1 MCHQITWYHALCR
14 HQTFDYNIPIFCE
27 RAFDLGYACYS
38 PECTLLPLFGAC
50 KCCKYR
56 RDLADGIFS
65 SIKPSQAEENECRYV
80 PCNLISPNTPKASSN
95 IPFDKES
102 PPSCDVSEGD
112 SGDEDNYEMDL
123 PPVWAE
129 DDPDKMLEFFDRITF
144 WIKAPRSFFFFFFFS
159 FLAFR
164 SLLLVVSA
172 DLV

>member
-1 MCHQITWYHALCR
+1 M
-14 HQTFDYNIPIFCE
+14 
-27 RAFDLGYACYS
+27 
-38 PECTLLPLFGAC
+38 
-50 KCCKYR
+50 
-56 RDLADGIFS
+56 
-65 SIKPSQAEENECRYV
+65 

-144 WIKAPRSFFFFFFFS
+144 
-159 FLAFR
+159 
-164 SLLLVVSA
+164 
-172 DLV
+172 